1 MTDHGNP
8 TTVAAG
14 AGRGSVDAPSERIL
28 YMVGNAHI
36 DPVWLWQWQ
45 EGLQEVRA
53 TFSSALE
60 RMDEYDDFVFTAD
73 SVAYLEWVER
83 VDPELF
89 ARIAGRVKQGRF
101 VVVGGWW
108 IEPDCNLPHG
118 ESFVRQALYAQRF
131 LRDRFGAVATVGCN
145 VDPFGHAAT
154 LPQLLSKA
162 GLETYIFL
170 RPQPKEKTLPGE
182 VFWWV
187 AADGSRVLAYRIP
200 YAYCS
205 PGEDLGTFLEHVIRQ
220 SPLRPSELMVFYG
233 VGNHGGG
240 PTRANLDSIKRL
252 NAANNGLELR
262 LSAPGDYFVAV
273 AARED
278 IPTYVGDLQHHAVG
292 CYSAHS
298 GVKRWNRR
306 AEHLLMSAER
316 WSAVAA
322 ALGGPAYP
330 AQALTEAWKLVLFNQ
345 FHDTLA
351 GTAISP
357 AYDDARDQ
365 IGHASSIAADAMNL
379 AAQSVSRRIAIS
391 PEEGT
396 LPVVVFNPVTWPVRA
411 DVEFEVEAAAT
422 VEAKGSAG
430 YELAAFEEESGAEVA
445 VQRIRSRAVLDGPHQ
460 RLVLSTELPALG
472 YRTYRLR
479 PRTGGKSPY
488 VDDAAT
494 GTVLENEHLRVEL
507 DPGTG
512 WISSFFD
519 KDLGAELARRE
530 QQSHAVVIEDLS
542 DTWGHDV
549 VEYDEEVGR
558 FCCTSAEVFESG
570 PVRVV
575 VQVESTFGRSHLR
588 ELFILGRRSRHLEVR
603 VTVDWHEQLRLLKLR
618 FPSALQ
624 AASAV
629 FSVPYGRLERPNS
642 GSEEVAQAWVDV
654 SGTLPGGMR
663 GGWAL
668 LNDGKYGFDVRGAD
682 IGMTVVRSPV
692 YAWHHPRLL
701 APGETYEYMDQGR
714 QEFSYALVAH
724 QGEPGAEVP
733 RLAEELNERPLAF
746 REHFHP
752 GSLPL
757 AQSFADDGG
766 GTVLVSVVKQ
776 AEEGSGTILR
786 AYEAAGSPAAVRLAL
801 PLLGRT
807 IESTFAAGE
816 VKTFFVP
823 LERDLPVEEVSL
835 LEWPEGPGQVP

>member
-1 MTDHGNP
+1 
-8 TTVAAG
+8 
-14 AGRGSVDAPSERIL
+14 
-28 YMVGNAHI
+28 
-36 DPVWLWQWQ
+36 
-45 EGLQEVRA
+45 
-53 TFSSALE
+53 
-60 RMDEYDDFVFTAD
+60 
-73 SVAYLEWVER
+73 
-83 VDPELF
+83 
-89 ARIAGRVKQGRF
+89 
-101 VVVGGWW
+101 
-108 IEPDCNLPHG
+108 
-118 ESFVRQALYAQRF
+118 
-131 LRDRFGAVATVGCN
+131 
-145 VDPFGHAAT
+145 
-154 LPQLLSKA
+154 
-162 GLETYIFL
+162 
-170 RPQPKEKTLPGE
+170 
-182 VFWWV
+182 
-187 AADGSRVLAYRIP
+187 
-200 YAYCS
+200 
-205 PGEDLGTFLEHVIRQ
+205 
-220 SPLRPSELMVFYG
+220 MVFYG

-379 AAQSVSRRIAIS
+379 AAQSVSRRIAIN

-512 WISSFFD
+512 WNLVVFRQG
-519 KDLGAELARRE
+519 LGCRTGAARAAIPRCGHRGPFRHVGPRRRRVRRGGGEVLLHVGGGVRERPGSGRGPGGEHLRPFAPEGTFHFGPALTPPRGARHRRLARAASAPETAFPERAAG
-530 QQSHAVVIEDLS
+530 SL
-542 DTWGHDV
+542 
-549 VEYDEEVGR
+549 GR
-558 FCCTSAEVFESG
+558 FFGPLRPARASQLGQRGSCTS
-570 PVRVV
+570 
-575 VQVESTFGRSHLR
+575 
-588 ELFILGRRSRHLEVR
+588 LGRRLGDATGRH
-603 VTVDWHEQLRLLKLR
+603 
-618 FPSALQ
+618 A
-624 AASAV
+624 
-629 FSVPYGRLERPNS
+629 GRL
-642 GSEEVAQAWVDV
+642 
-654 SGTLPGGMR
+654 
-663 GGWAL
+663 AL

>member
-89 ARIAGRVKQGRF
+89 ARITGPRKTGPFRRRGRLVDRTGLQPPTRGILR
-101 VVVGGWW
+101 
-108 IEPDCNLPHG
+108 PP
-118 ESFVRQALYAQRF
+118 SPVRAAF
-131 LRDRFGAVATVGCN
+131 PRDRFGAVATVGCN

-351 GTAISP
+351 GTTISP

-396 LPVVVFNPVTWPVRA
+396 ASRRVQPG
-411 DVEFEVEAAAT
+411 DV
-422 VEAKGSAG
+422 AG
-430 YELAAFEEESGAEVA
+430 PGGR
-445 VQRIRSRAVLDGPHQ
+445 RIRGRSGRHSRGQGQ
-460 RLVLSTELPALG
+460 R
-472 YRTYRLR
+472 RLR
-479 PRTGGKSPY
+479 TRSLRGGKRRRGCGP
-488 VDDAAT
+488 A
-494 GTVLENEHLRVEL
+494 N
-507 DPGTG
+507 P
-512 WISSFFD
+512 
-519 KDLGAELARRE
+519 LARR
-530 QQSHAVVIEDLS
+530 AG
-542 DTWGHDV
+542 WP
-549 VEYDEEVGR
+549 
-558 FCCTSAEVFESG
+558 A
-570 PVRVV
+570 PAP
-575 VQVESTFGRSHLR
+575 STFHGTPRPWLPDLPAEAPHR
-588 ELFILGRRSRHLEVR
+588 RQVTVCRRRSDR
-603 VTVDWHEQLRLLKLR
+603 
-618 FPSALQ
+618 
-624 AASAV
+624 
-629 FSVPYGRLERPNS
+629 N
-642 GSEEVAQAWVDV
+642 
-654 SGTLPGGMR
+654 
-663 GGWAL
+663 
-668 LNDGKYGFDVRGAD
+668 
-682 IGMTVVRSPV
+682 
-692 YAWHHPRLL
+692 
-701 APGETYEYMDQGR
+701 
-714 QEFSYALVAH
+714 
-724 QGEPGAEVP
+724 
-733 RLAEELNERPLAF
+733 
-746 REHFHP
+746 
-752 GSLPL
+752 
-757 AQSFADDGG
+757 
-766 GTVLVSVVKQ
+766 
-776 AEEGSGTILR
+776 
-786 AYEAAGSPAAVRLAL
+786 
-801 PLLGRT
+801 
-807 IESTFAAGE
+807 
-816 VKTFFVP
+816 
-823 LERDLPVEEVSL
+823 
-835 LEWPEGPGQVP
+835 GP